1 VYYIVNQQ
9 ADDVD
14 AIWIT
19 EVWENEADHDA
30 SLEIPGVRELIGE
43 AMPILA
49 GPPEAGVKL
58 TVLGGKGIDH

>member
-1 VYYIVNQQ
+1 
-9 ADDVD
+9 
-14 AIWIT
+14 
-19 EVWENEADHDA
+19 
-30 SLEIPGVRELIGE
+30 VRELIGE